1 MNKKSQKMNVEISK
15 ALENIKNKKPLVLG
29 ITNNVTIND
38 CTNAVL
44 AIGATAG
51 MGDDVSDI
59 ADFAEVCQSLVIN
72 LGKVNELQIKLI
84 KESCEVADKNN
95 TPIIIDPVGVSITK
109 TRQTLIK
116 YLIKNYK
123 VSCIR
128 GNMSEIKA
136 IGDLMNITQDSTKGA
151 VGVDVN
157 DEDMISENNL
167 IENGKI
173 VMEIAKNLDMTI
185 VASGPID
192 LISNGNEV
200 YSIDNGD
207 EMMSLITGSGCMLT
221 TIVGAYSSVNDAFI
235 GAIGATAH
243 MGLAGEKSSQYVKNN
258 DLGTGTFRTML
269 IDYLYKISVENLENE
284 SNIEKII

>member
-15 ALENIKNKKPLVLG
+15 ALENIKTKKPLVLG

-173 VMEIAKNLDMTI
+173 VKIERNIQDNADKVIDAQNHI
-185 VASGPID
+185 VMPG
-192 LISNGNEV
+192 LINTHAQQLQN
-200 YSIDNGD
+200 
-207 EMMSLITGSGCMLT
+207 
-221 TIVGAYSSVNDAFI
+221 
-235 GAIGATAH
+235 
-243 MGLAGEKSSQYVKNN
+243 K
-258 DLGTGTFRTML
+258 
-269 IDYLYKISVENLENE
+269 
-284 SNIEKII
+284 